1 MKKIIIIGAGASGVL
16 CSIYLKQFMNNIEV
30 IVLESNGS
38 PLKKVLATGNGRCNL
53 SNKDMSI
60 IHYRSDDLDR
70 VGSLIDYDII
80 EEFNNLGIMTKYIND
95 LLYPRS
101 EQAITIRDCLY
112 NMSVDLGV
120 KYVFNQEVIDLNYN
134 KKMIY
139 TKDYGYSFD
148 ECILAFGSPAGK
160 LSGTSFKRFD
170 MLRKLDLEIIDLK
183 PSLVSMKTR
192 PVLKE
197 LKGVRVKGTFSFEKH
212 QEKGE
217 LLFTDYGVSGIAIMQ
232 LSKYFVGP
240 STLEI
245 DLFDDYSDQELYK
258 MIVERQKEV
267 YNHFYDGMVNSK
279 LAHYLDRKNLTL
291 PKEIVDALK
300 HMKLEVIG
308 LRDERYAQVM
318 HGGLAIKEV
327 DESLELIRYPHVYA
341 LGELLNVDGDCGG
354 YNLHFAF
361 ACAYKAAL
369 GIERK
374 YHD

>member
-1 MKKIIIIGAGASGVL
+1 MKKIIIVGAGASGVL

-30 IVLESNGS
+30 IVLERNGS

-60 IHYRSDDLDR
+60 IHYRSDNLDKVR
-70 VGSLIDYDII
+70 SIIDYDII

-139 TKDYGYSFD
+139 TKDHDYSFD

-192 PVLKE
+192 PILKE

-245 DLFDDYSDQELYK
+245 DLFNDYSDQELYK

-279 LAHYLDRKNLTL
+279 LADYLDRKNLTH

-300 HMKLEVIG
+300 HMKLEVMG

-318 HGGLAIKEV
+318 RGGLAIKEV

>member
-1 MKKIIIIGAGASGVL
+1 MKKIIIVGAGASGVL

-30 IVLESNGS
+30 IVLERNGS

-60 IHYRSDDLDR
+60 THYRSDDPDK
-70 VGSLIDYDII
+70 VHSIINYDII

-139 TKDYGYSFD
+139 TKDYDYSFD

-192 PVLKE
+192 PILKE

-245 DLFDDYSDQELYK
+245 DLFNDYSDQELYK

-279 LAHYLDRKNLTL
+279 LADYLDRKNLTH

-300 HMKLEVIG
+300 HMKLEVMG

-318 HGGLAIKEV
+318 RGGLAIKEV

>member
-16 CSIYLKQFMNNIEV
+16 CSIYLKQFINNIEV
-30 IVLESNGS
+30 IVLESNAV

-53 SNKDMSI
+53 SNRDMSI
-60 IHYRSDDLDR
+60 THYRSDDLDR
-70 VGSLIDYDII
+70 VCSIIDYDII
-80 EEFNNLGIMTKYIND
+80 GEFNNLGIMTKYIND
-95 LLYPRS
+95 LLYPRT

-112 NMSVDLGV
+112 NKSLDLGV
-120 KYVFNQEVIDLNYN
+120 KYVFNQEVINISYN

-139 TKDYGYSFD
+139 TKDSEYSFD

-170 MLRKLDLEIIDLK
+170 MLNRLDLKVVDLK

-197 LKGVRVKGTFSFEKH
+197 LKGVRVKGTFSFERH

-232 LSKYFVGP
+232 LSKYFGSP

-279 LAHYLDRKNLTL
+279 LADYLDRMNLSH
-291 PKEIVDALK
+291 PKEIVNALK
-300 HMKLEVIG
+300 HMKLEVMG

-318 HGGLAIKEV
+318 RGGLAIKEV